1 MEDQHL
7 DAADDQKL
15 PELSEKRLI
24 DLLEEHDPALRVA
37 VRNLVES
44 LRSDSTLTSGWD
56 SAIGVE

>member
-1 MEDQHL
+1 MEDQRL

-24 DLLEEHDPALRVA
+24 DLLEEYDPALRAA

-44 LRSDSTLTSGWD
+44 LRSDSTLTSGWN